1 MRSFVIVHQKDNVA
15 TALQNLQKG
24 QIVAGVELLEDIQSG
39 HKFALQDIC
48 MHGLVIKYGEPIAS
62 AIEAIKAGQW
72 VHIHNTAGIRGR
84 GDKQ

>member
-1 MRSFVIVHQKDNVA
+1 MKAFIIVHEKDNVA

-24 QIVAGVELLEDIQSG
+24 QIVAGIKLLEDIQSG

-48 MHGLVIKYGEPIAS
+48 INGLVIKYAEPIAS
-62 AIEAIKAGQW
+62 ASQAIKAGQW

-84 GDKQ
+84 GDKE